1 MSVYERF
8 EALNIA
14 LPKLTPPVAAFVP
27 FLRSGNLIFLAG
39 HIAKLDGQPWVGQLG
54 ANLTTEQGKN
64 AARAV
69 AIDLMGTLQAAA
81 GDLNQIKRILKLMVL
96 VNSTPAY
103 TEQHLVANGASEFV
117 AEIFGEIGMHVRC
130 AFGGAQVPFG
140 SSLDFSMGLHK
151 TSSRLFHP
159 KGAMPMQRRNIR

>member
-1 MSVYERF
+1 VSVYERL

-96 VNSTPAY
+96 VNCTPAFS
-103 TEQHLVANGASEFV
+103 EQHLVANGASERFLEV
-117 AEIFGEIGMHVRC
+117 FGDMGKHVRS
-130 AFGGAQVPFG
+130 AFGILA
-140 SSLDFSMGLHK
+140 
-151 TSSRLFHP
+151 
-159 KGAMPMQRRNIR
+159 A

>member
-1 MSVYERF
+1 VSVYERL

-64 AARAV
+64 AARAA

-103 TEQHLVANGASEFV
+103 TERERYVNRILRKPVVA
-117 AEIFGEIGMHVRC
+117 
-130 AFGGAQVPFG
+130 
-140 SSLDFSMGLHK
+140 
-151 TSSRLFHP
+151 
-159 KGAMPMQRRNIR
+159 

>member
-1 MSVYERF
+1 VSVYERL

-14 LPKLTPPVAAFVP
+14 LLKLTPPVAAFVP

-69 AIDLMGTLQAAA
+69 AIDLMSTLQAAA
-81 GDLNQIKRILKLMVL
+81 GDLNRIKRILKLMVL
-96 VNSTPAY
+96 VNSTPRVHRA
-103 TEQHLVANGASEFV
+103 AS
-117 AEIFGEIGMHVRC
+117 GGQWRIGILRGDFWRYRNACSLRLWGRSDSVWSLCRDRSDR
-130 AFGGAQVPFG
+130 GGC
-140 SSLDFSMGLHK
+140 
-151 TSSRLFHP
+151 
-159 KGAMPMQRRNIR
+159 

>member
-1 MSVYERF
+1 VSVYERP

-14 LPKLTPPVAAFVP
+14 LPKLTPPVPAFVP

-64 AARAV
+64 AARTA

-81 GDLNQIKRILKLMVL
+81 GDLSQIKLILKLMVL

-103 TEQHLVANGASEFV
+103 IEQHLVANGASEFF
-117 AEIFGEIGMHVRC
+117 AEIFGDIGMHIRC
-130 AFGGAQVPFG
+130 AFGVAQIPFG
-140 SSLDFSMGLHK
+140 ACVEIDLTAEVTDQW
-151 TSSRLFHP
+151 P
-159 KGAMPMQRRNIR
+159 K

>member
-1 MSVYERF
+1 VSVYERL

-64 AARAV
+64 AARAA
-69 AIDLMGTLQAAA
+69 AIDLTGTLQAAV

-103 TEQHLVANGASEFV
+103 TEQHLVANGASELF
-117 AEIFGEIGMHVRC
+117 AEIFGDIGMHVRC
-130 AFGGAQVPFG
+130 AFGVAQVPFG
-140 SSLDFSMGLHK
+140 SCVKIDLIAEVDDK
-151 TSSRLFHP
+151 
-159 KGAMPMQRRNIR
+159 

>member
-1 MSVYERF
+1 MSVYERL

-27 FLRSGNLIFLAG
+27 SLRSGNLIFLAG

-69 AIDLMGTLQAAA
+69 AIDLMGTLQAAP

-103 TEQHLVANGASEFV
+103 TEQHLVANGASEFF
-117 AEIFGEIGMHVRC
+117 AEIFGDIRMHVRC
-130 AFGGAQVPFG
+130 AFGVARVPFG
-140 SSLDFSMGLHK
+140 SCVEIDLIAEVDDK
-151 TSSRLFHP
+151 
-159 KGAMPMQRRNIR
+159 

>member
-1 MSVYERF
+1 VSVYERL
-8 EALNIA
+8 EALNIT

-103 TEQHLVANGASEFV
+103 TEQHLVANGASQFF
-117 AEIFGEIGMHVRC
+117 AEIFGDIGMHVRC
-130 AFGGAQVPFG
+130 AFGVAQIPFG
-140 SSLDFSMGLHK
+140 ACVEIDLIAEVDDK
-151 TSSRLFHP
+151 
-159 KGAMPMQRRNIR
+159 

>member
-1 MSVYERF
+1 MPVYERL

-27 FLRSGNLIFLAG
+27 FLRGGNLIFLAG
-39 HIAKLDGQPWVGQLG
+39 RIAKLDGQTWVGQLG

-103 TEQHLVANGASEFV
+103 TEQHLVANGASEFL
-117 AEIFGEIGMHVRC
+117 AEIFGDIGMHVRS
-130 AFGGAQVPFG
+130 AFGVAQIPFG
-140 SSLDFSMGLHK
+140 ACVEIELIAEVTD
-151 TSSRLFHP
+151 
-159 KGAMPMQRRNIR
+159 

>member
-1 MSVYERF
+1 MSVYERL

-64 AARAV
+64 AARAA
-69 AIDLMGTLQAAA
+69 AIDLVGTVQAAV
-81 GDLNQIKRILKLMVL
+81 GGLKQIKRILKLMVL

-103 TEQHLVANGASEFV
+103 TEQHLVANGASEFF
-117 AEIFGEIGMHVRC
+117 AEIFGEIGMPVRC
-130 AFGGAQVPFG
+130 AFGVAQIPFG
-140 SSLDFSMGLHK
+140 ACVEIDLIAEVAD
-151 TSSRLFHP
+151 
-159 KGAMPMQRRNIR
+159 

>member
-1 MSVYERF
+1 VSVYERL

-27 FLRSGNLIFLAG
+27 FLRSGNLIFLSG

-81 GDLNQIKRILKLMVL
+81 GDLNQLKRILKLMVL
-96 VNSTPAY
+96 VNSIPAY

-117 AEIFGEIGMHVRC
+117 AEIFGDIGMHVRC
-130 AFGGAQVPFG
+130 AFAVAQVPFG
-140 SSLDFSMGLHK
+140 SCVEIDLIAEVDDK
-151 TSSRLFHP
+151 
-159 KGAMPMQRRNIR
+159 